1 MTNSDPQ
8 LIQECLAGSA
18 DAFGLLVERHQ
29 GRLFNAMVRAS
40 GDRELATEITQEA
53 FVLAFRKL
61 STFRGEAAFYSWL
74 FRIAMNV
81 FISEKRRRGK
91 TSVSVD
97 AIIEQTG
104 HEPDDQRTD
113 NRPDASLETDEQ
125 IQLVRA
131 ALDSLTE
138 EFRTVLV
145 LKEIEDLSYEEI
157 AELVQIPI
165 GTVRS
170 RIHRGRAELREK
182 LRLSMLDP

>member
-1 MTNSDPQ
+1 M
-8 LIQECLAGSA
+8 
-18 DAFGLLVERHQ
+18 
-29 GRLFNAMVRAS
+29 
-40 GDRELATEITQEA
+40 
-53 FVLAFRKL
+53 
-61 STFRGEAAFYSWL
+61 
-74 FRIAMNV
+74 
-81 FISEKRRRGK
+81 
-91 TSVSVD
+91 D

-113 NRPDASLETDEQ
+113 NRPDAALETDEQ